1 MQDPNNPSDPLQ
13 LMLPDVESILDEKA
27 LLELFTKRVEE
38 MMCTDLDLLLSSL
51 YRLDVE
57 EHKIQRALKSATVPA
72 AEGIAS
78 LIIERQKEKIATRKK
93 YSSGDSDPWK
103 GLE

>member
-1 MQDPNNPSDPLQ
+1 MAENENSLAIGEED
-13 LMLPDVESILDEKA
+13 SILDEKA

-38 MMCTDLDLLLSSL
+38 MMRTDLGLLLSSL

-57 EHKIQRALKSATVPA
+57 EHKIQKALRSSTVPA
-72 AEGIAS
+72 AIGIAS

-93 YSSGDSDPWK
+93 YSSGKGDPYK

>member
-1 MQDPNNPSDPLQ
+1 MTEENPDPIQN
-13 LMLPDVESILDEKA
+13 MLPEVETVLDEKA
-27 LLELFTKRVEE
+27 LLEIFTRRVEE
-38 MMCTDLDLLLSSL
+38 MMRDDLDLLLSSL

-57 EHKIQRALKSATVPA
+57 EHKIQHALHSATVPA

-78 LIIERQKEKIATRKK
+78 LIIERQKERLRTKK
-93 YSSGDSDPWK
+93 MYSSGPADPWK

>member
-1 MQDPNNPSDPLQ
+1 MDENK
-13 LMLPDVESILDEKA
+13 LPAFSNLLPEIENILDEKA
-27 LLELFTKRVEE
+27 LLELFTRRVEE
-38 MMCTDLDLLLSSL
+38 MMDNDLDLLLSSL

-57 EHKIQRALKSATVPA
+57 EHKIQAALRSSTTPP

-93 YSSGDSDPWK
+93 YSSGKNVNWM
-103 GLE
+103 E

>member
-1 MQDPNNPSDPLQ
+1 MPEDDGRSDL
-13 LMLPDVESILDEKA
+13 LTKMLPDVESVLDENA

-38 MMCTDLDLLLSSL
+38 MMRDDLGLLLSSL

-57 EHKIQRALKSATVPA
+57 EDKIQIALKSSSVPA

-78 LIIERQKEKIATRKK
+78 LIIERQKEKINTRKK
-93 YSSGDSDPWK
+93 YSSGNPGKWE